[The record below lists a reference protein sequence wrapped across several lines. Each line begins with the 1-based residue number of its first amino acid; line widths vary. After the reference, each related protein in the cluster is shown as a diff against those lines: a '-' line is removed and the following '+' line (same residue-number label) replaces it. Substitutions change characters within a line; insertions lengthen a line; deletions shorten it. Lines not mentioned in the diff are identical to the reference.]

1 MQAPRRAQFLA
12 VLAVLVIGSLLA
24 GCGGGSGDD
33 AKALLKRGFSES
45 IPSANVSV
53 DVNVSVQG
61 LPQLS
66 QPIRVHI
73 GGPYRSNGRGR
84 LPSLQWGL
92 NFSGAGQTFSAGLVS
107 TGTQA
112 FVKYQGTYYK
122 VDASTMAALQQAAAS
137 RSATGSRSLSS
148 FGVDPLGWIK
158 DASVQDDA
166 TVAGV
171 ATKHVAAGVDIAKLF
186 SDLNKVVAR
195 AGGAVGAARPQQLTP
210 AVIDQIKNVIH
221 DPKVDVY
228 VGKQDGRIRRAA
240 LGLQFSVPQQAQALA
255 RGLKGGSLEISVEF
269 AGVGQP
275 QTIQAP
281 ASSRPISELAKQLKG
296 RGGLG
301 GATGGLGGSS
311 SGATG
316 GATGRTPSAQ
326 QFQRY
331 AKCLGAANPT
341 DAAAIARCRA
351 LLK

>member
-1 MQAPRRAQFLA
+1 VQAPRRAYFLA
-12 VLAVLVIGSLLA
+12 AVALLTALVAA
-24 GCGGGSGDD
+24 GCGGGSGDK

-53 DVNVSVQG
+53 DVNVSLQG
-61 LPQLS
+61 LPTLS

-73 GGPYRSNGRGR
+73 GGPYKSNGQGK
-84 LPSLQWGL
+84 LPSLEWGL

-122 VDASTMAALQQAAAS
+122 VDDRIMATLQQAAAS
-137 RSATGSRSLSS
+137 RGTSGSRSLKS
-148 FGVDPLGWIK
+148 FGIDPLGWIR

-171 ATKHVAAGVDIAKLF
+171 ATKHVAAGVDIGKLF
-186 SDLNKVVAR
+186 GDLNKVVAR

-210 AVIDQIKNVIH
+210 AVIDQIKSVIH

-240 LGLQFSVPQQAQALA
+240 LGLQFSLPQQAQALA
-255 RGLKGGSLEISVEF
+255 RGLKGGSMTISVEF
-269 AGVGQP
+269 AGVGEP
-275 QTIQAP
+275 QTITAP
-281 ASSRPISELAKQLKG
+281 ASSKPLSELAKQL
-296 RGGLG
+296 RGLAGL
-301 GATGGLGGSS
+301 GGLGGSS
-311 SGATG
+311 SSTTAPSTG
-316 GATGRTPSAQ
+316 GRTPSAQ